1 MRRWLP
7 LLFILSG
14 CTAPPPSAYVGGSGG
29 ASGGG
34 EPVGANTVG
43 EACTR
48 QAGPG
53 GAADIYCGT
62 WQQPSA
68 RLRPA
73 GPAGN
78 AELAA
83 LARSGPWRA
92 ALDARYACGEPR
104 STTILGDS
112 PALLMECTRR
122 LGGWPHLA
130 LVASVGGDG
139 WLADGVLPALPA
151 MERAIGLATGRARP
165 EGAAAAASG
174 AEALLAER
182 LAARAFGSDDIGT
195 YQALMAAG
203 SRANQAENAA
213 AAETA
218 YRAAL
223 GVQERALGNDDPAL
237 ATTLALLALQL
248 SNQGRYPAAESALAR
263 ADSLGGRPGAEE
275 VLPARLAHY
284 RALHLLNLGRHAQAL
299 ALLDQAAAGYERQ
312 LPPAMLSGSATLAGS
327 FGEVEVIARPQVR
340 SALLGLIEVRRYR
353 GAALRALGRPAEAEE
368 AVQGAL
374 SLARANRVVAPVVS
388 ARLTRSAAMV
398 EAQQGDTAGAASG
411 LSRAALAFTRG
422 LPGTRPVARTE
433 LLRAGVLARLGQ
445 AEEVLAS
452 CRVAVGVLTTLR
464 SGIEAGLL
472 EPCLAGF
479 AAEAA
484 RDAANAQPV
493 LAEMFAAAQLAQ
505 SGVTSRQIDQAT
517 VRLADAARD
526 PRAGEAIRR
535 YQDAQIALGDVLRE
549 RDEVLAEGAARA
561 PVPEALARRIEE
573 AQAELAEADAA
584 LQAAAPKYGQLVQ
597 QAVTSREVLSA
608 LRPGEA
614 FASVVLTGS
623 GGWTFVLRDGR
634 IATAPVAGGEARIT
648 ALVRRARAGIERT
661 GPELPRFDT
670 AAAQELYAATLGA
683 LAPALEG
690 ATALAVAPSGP
701 LLALPFEVMLTGP
714 ADPDRLAEA
723 PFLVRRMAIA
733 HVPAAAN
740 FVGLR
745 SLAPS
750 AAARPWFGFGDFRPP
765 SRAQAV
771 RSFPTESCAE
781 SAQLLAAL
789 PPLPA
794 AIRELEVAR
803 LLLGAGPGDRLLG
816 PAFTAE
822 AVRRAGLN
830 DYRVLHFA
838 THAVLPAEIACQPEP
853 AIIASTPPG
862 APDAAPAL
870 LTASA
875 IVGLDLDADLVVLS
889 ACNSGGPGGTTAG
902 ESLSGLARAFFYAG
916 ARALLVTHWAVDDQM
931 AAYLVAKTLAIRR
944 EGQGATAALRAAQL
958 SVLEDAGR
966 ILPAQVAHPFYWA
979 PFTVIGE
986 GGAARPVSLGA
997 ATSASP
1003 GAASRL

>member
-1 MRRWLP
+1 M
-7 LLFILSG
+7 LLVLSA

-29 ASGGG
+29 AAGGG

-48 QAGPG
+48 QAAPG
-53 GAADIYCGT
+53 GGADIYCGT

-73 GPAGN
+73 GPAGP

-83 LARSGPWRA
+83 LAGSGPWRA
-92 ALDARYACGEPR
+92 ALDARYACGAPR
-104 STTILGDS
+104 PTTILGDA

-130 LVASVGGDG
+130 LVTSVGGDG

-151 MERAIGLATGRARP
+151 LERAIGLATGRARP
-165 EGAAAAASG
+165 EGSGAAASG

-248 SNQGRYPAAESALAR
+248 SNQGRYPAAEAALAR
-263 ADSLGGRPGAEE
+263 AESLAARPGAEE

-299 ALLDQAAAGYERQ
+299 ALLDQAATGFERQ
-312 LPPAMLSGSATLAGS
+312 LPPAMLSGRPALADG

-353 GAALRALGRPAEAEE
+353 GVALRALGRPAEAEA
-368 AVQGAL
+368 AVRGAVT
-374 SLARANRVVAPVVS
+374 LARSNRVVAPVVS

-411 LSRAALAFTRG
+411 LSRAALAFARG

-433 LLRAGVLARLGQ
+433 LLRAGVMASLGRQ
-445 AEEVLAS
+445 EEVLAS

-464 SGIEAGLL
+464 SGIEAELL
-472 EPCLAGF
+472 EPCLAAY

-484 RDAANAQPV
+484 RDPGSAQAV

-535 YQDAQIALGDVLRE
+535 YQDAQVALGELLRE
-549 RDEVLAEGAARA
+549 RDEAAAEGAARA

-597 QAVTSREVLSA
+597 QAVTAREVLAA

-614 FASVVLTGS
+614 FASVVLTGGG
-623 GGWTFVLRDGR
+623 GGWTFVLREGR
-634 IATAPVAGGEARIT
+634 IAAAPVVGGEARIA

-701 LLALPFEVMLTGP
+701 LLALPFEVLLTGP

-745 SLAPS
+745 GLAPS

-765 SRAQAV
+765 SRAQAA
-771 RSFPTESCAE
+771 RSFPAESCAE
-781 SAQLLAAL
+781 SAHLLAAL

-803 LLLGAGPGDRLLG
+803 QLLGAASADRLLG

-822 AVRRAGLN
+822 AVRRASLN
-830 DYRVLHFA
+830 EYRVLHFA

-853 AIIASTPPG
+853 AIIASTPAN

-889 ACNSGGPGGTTAG
+889 ACNSGGPGGSTAG

-931 AAYLVAKTLAIRR
+931 AAYLVATTLAIRR

-958 SVLEDAGR
+958 SVLQDAGR

-986 GGAARPVSLGA
+986 GGAASPVSLGA
-997 ATSASP
+997 A
-1003 GAASRL
+1003 SRL